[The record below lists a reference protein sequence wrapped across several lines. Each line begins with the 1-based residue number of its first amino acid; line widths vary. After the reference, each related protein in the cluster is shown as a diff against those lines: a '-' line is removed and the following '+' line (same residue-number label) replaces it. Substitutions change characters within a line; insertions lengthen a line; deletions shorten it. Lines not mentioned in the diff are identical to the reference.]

1 MGTRSFVHTFLHS
14 RQTGA
19 RNTRLQWIS
28 FDSAIAVALSCGVP
42 RSDSSSSSVPAVGT
56 YLAACGF
63 VKKPALDGG
72 CIFYGSS
79 SGLNRWRLHDYSSNL
94 ISSDFRSGTFA
105 FVCVAGRLFNAARH
119 FYRKS
124 NMLTAVLCILIF
136 TYSPF
141 LAFSCFVA

>member
-19 RNTRLQWIS
+19 PNTRLQWIS
-28 FDSAIAVALSCGVP
+28 FVSAIAVALSCGVQ
-42 RSDSSSSSVPAVGT
+42 RSDSSSSSVPAVGI

-63 VKKPALDGG
+63 VKKNCP
-72 CIFYGSS
+72 
-79 SGLNRWRLHDYSSNL
+79 RWRLYILRQFFGLESLTSAWL
-94 ISSDFRSGTFA
+94 FQQSDQFRFSLRYICLQ
-105 FVCVAGRLFNAARH
+105 CVAVRLLNTARH

-136 TYSPF
+136 TYSLF
-141 LAFSCFVA
+141 LAFSCFFA